1 MSRSK
6 GGSARLRLANRL
18 PTDGPLARVWRV
30 IAGTLKSALD
40 YRLTGLA
47 AEGAFFG
54 VLSLPP
60 LLFGVAG
67 TVGFLV
73 QTLEVGKITEL
84 RSEILLL
91 ARQFLAGDVVTEVI
105 APTLDDVL
113 AGGRADVISIGFLL
127 ALWSGSRAANVFLD
141 TINIVYGHTKRRSI
155 LRTRAISFVMYL
167 LFLIVG
173 ALLLPALIA
182 GPRVMARILP
192 ATLDWAVVLYWPT
205 VILGTICLLAFLFH
219 RAVPTRTT
227 WRAHL
232 PGAVFTMALWIG
244 GSAALR
250 WALAASVGSSS
261 IYGPLAAPI
270 ALLLWFYITSLS
282 LLLGAAVNVGFSQ
295 AKARPPLLKP
305 QILPWGELG
314 NRDPD

>member
-1 MSRSK
+1 MARSK
-6 GGSARLRLANRL
+6 GGSLRFKLANRL
-18 PTDGPLARVWRV
+18 PTQGPFVKVWRV
-30 IAGTLKSALD
+30 LAGTLKAALD

-60 LLFGVAG
+60 LLFGLAG

-91 ARQFLAGDVVTEVI
+91 ARQFVSGDVIAEVI

-113 AGGRADVISIGFLL
+113 SGGRADVISVGFLL

-141 TINIVYGHTKRRSI
+141 SISIVYGHTKRRGI
-155 LRTRAISFVMYL
+155 LHTRALSFVMYL
-167 LFLIVG
+167 VFLVVG
-173 ALLLPALIA
+173 ALLLPVLIA
-182 GPRVMARILP
+182 GPRVIVRILP
-192 ATLDWAVVLYWPT
+192 RTLDWVVALYWPT
-205 VILGTICLLAFLFH
+205 VILGTICLLAILFH
-219 RAVPTRTT
+219 RAVPGRTT
-227 WRAHL
+227 WRHDL
-232 PGAVFTMALWIG
+232 PGAVFTMGLWIG

-250 WALAASVGSSS
+250 WALAASVGSTS

-270 ALLLWFYITSLS
+270 ALLLWFYLTSLS
-282 LLLGAAVNVGFSQ
+282 LLLGAAVNVGFAQ
-295 AKARPPLLKP
+295 AAARPPVLEP
-305 QILPWGELG
+305 QELPWGELG
-314 NRDPD
+314 DRRA